1 MDEGDPLMLNEERPD
16 DDDDNGNTTQPFQP
30 GSSSTPRPSGE
41 EYPMRTTTINRPPV
55 RRQKRRYQKNQKHVR
70 STAQ

>member
-1 MDEGDPLMLNEERPD
+1 MLNEERPD

-30 GSSSTPRPSGE
+30 GSSSTPGPSGE